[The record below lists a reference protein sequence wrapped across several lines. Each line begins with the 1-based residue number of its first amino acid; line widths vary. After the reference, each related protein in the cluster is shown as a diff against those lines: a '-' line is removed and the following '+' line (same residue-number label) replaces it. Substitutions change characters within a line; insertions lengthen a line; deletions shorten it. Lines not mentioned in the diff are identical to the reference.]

1 MTELHLTTDQLLST
15 TRAVRRRFDLDRP
28 VERDVIEECL
38 RLAQQAPR
46 ASNIERRAFVVVTDA
61 EKRAALAELWRK
73 GMKRY
78 LERTG
83 AASGSDNLSTSA
95 GRMRAGL
102 VFLGEHLQ
110 DVPVHVIPCVTG
122 RLEGLPVIAQATLWG
137 TIAPATWSFML
148 AAREHALG
156 TVWTTFHLG
165 YEEEAAGILGI
176 PYAEVTQTA
185 LIPVGYTTGTDFKP
199 APREPLDIFAHWNGW
214 GNGQV
219 P

>member
-1 MTELHLTTDQLLST
+1 MPELHLTPDQLLST

-46 ASNIERRAFVVVTDA
+46 ASNLERRAFVVVTDD
-61 EKRAALAELWRK
+61 EKRAALAGLWRK

-83 AASGSDNLSTSA
+83 GASGSDTLSTSA
-95 GRMRAGL
+95 GRMRAG
-102 VFLGEHLQ
+102 VRYLGEHLQ

-122 RLEGLPVIAQATLWG
+122 RLDGLPVIAQAALWG

-148 AAREHALG
+148 AARERALG

-165 YEEEAAGILGI
+165 YEEEAAEILGI

-185 LIPVGYTTGTDFKP
+185 LVPVGYTKGTDFKP
-199 APREPLDIFAHWNGW
+199 APREPLDTFARWNGW
-214 GNGQV
+214 EN